1 MSEVI
6 SFPIDLAGMYSSS
19 RHVDRMELLLEAS
32 NGLTKFFNIYCAI
45 PITRLI
51 NEDIMDEYI
60 VGNNEDDDSL
70 VFNRISNQ
78 CYLSERDEEERFNN
92 HHLDNLGV
100 SLSDLRSQ
108 IKAGAVYLTECALGT
123 VTDHVLGEASDR
135 GVRLD
140 SVLNITASHEL
151 TADRGLPVTL
161 VVEVELSL
169 DNY

>member
-1 MSEVI
+1 M
-6 SFPIDLAGMYSSS
+6 
-19 RHVDRMELLLEAS
+19 
-32 NGLTKFFNIYCAI
+32 
-45 PITRLI
+45 
-51 NEDIMDEYI
+51 
-60 VGNNEDDDSL
+60 
-70 VFNRISNQ
+70 
-78 CYLSERDEEERFNN
+78 
-92 HHLDNLGV
+92 

-169 DNY
+169 GNY